1 MSSYLSETTALT
13 SGGLPPLNLTPNLTY
28 IGNKH
33 SFKIDCRKFFYFYTI
48 RLDPDSELAKD
59 MKKLKET
66 ENLDHV
72 LLHLLF
78 EVPE

>member
-1 MSSYLSETTALT
+1 M
-13 SGGLPPLNLTPNLTY
+13 
-28 IGNKH
+28 
-33 SFKIDCRKFFYFYTI
+33 F

-66 ENLDHV
+66 ENMDHV

-78 EVPE
+78 EV

>member
-1 MSSYLSETTALT
+1 M
-13 SGGLPPLNLTPNLTY
+13 
-28 IGNKH
+28 
-33 SFKIDCRKFFYFYTI
+33 I

-78 EVPE
+78 EVRTCMIPATSLYSTLTM

>member
-1 MSSYLSETTALT
+1 M
-13 SGGLPPLNLTPNLTY
+13 
-28 IGNKH
+28 
-33 SFKIDCRKFFYFYTI
+33 I

-78 EVPE
+78 EVHTYLYDTYLQAVCTAPS